1 MSPGSISR
9 GGESVDSERLLRI
22 IRGELVETTGCTD
35 PGAIVLAVAVAAQ
48 ALGRTPGDVEVVLS
62 PEVYKNAVSV
72 GIPGTGR
79 RGAEQAAALGVEMAE
94 YADDGLAI
102 MNRVTPEKVAASLT
116 HLEQGGV
123 RVGYAGDCPDK
134 LYIQARVRT
143 GAEEALAVIQG
154 DYDAVSRLERNGRE
168 LPLTRVVSAA
178 PETLAETF
186 DIEEALDALEC
197 IPLDELEF
205 LLRAAEMNKAAA
217 SDLKD
222 LRFGGALARM
232 TAGLAGR
239 HACAALGK
247 LYTGAAVEAR
257 MCGLVRPITAIAGSG
272 NIGIIALLGVLGAG
286 EGLEASREELIRAL
300 AVSTVVTI
308 TVKRILTRMTN
319 VCGCTVAGASGV
331 AAGTVS
337 LLGGSRARMD
347 EAIQAVLGAFSGVVC
362 DGAKESCAYKA
373 SATAGSA
380 IEYAFFAV
388 GDGVAIPQ
396 GMGVVG
402 STLAQTLANLG
413 KLNEQ
418 GMREVGSCILE
429 IIRTNQKERRP

>member
-1 MSPGSISR
+1 MSPGPIPR
-9 GGESVDSERLLRI
+9 GGESVDSEKLLRI

-35 PGAIVLAVAVAAQ
+35 PGAIVLAVAVATQ

-72 GIPGTGR
+72 GIPGAGR
-79 RGAEQAAALGVEMAE
+79 RGAEQAAALGVEMAGH
-94 YADDGLAI
+94 ADEGLAI
-102 MNRVTPEKVAASLT
+102 MNRVTAEKVAASLT
-116 HLEQGGV
+116 HLEQGRV

-134 LYIQARVRT
+134 LYIQARVRV
-143 GAEEALAVIQG
+143 GMEEALAVIQG

-168 LPLTRVVSAA
+168 LPLTPGVSAT
-178 PETLAETF
+178 PEALAETF
-186 DIEEALDALEC
+186 DIEEALDALER
-197 IPLDELEF
+197 IPVDELEF
-205 LLRAAEMNKAAA
+205 LLRAAEMNKAA

-222 LRFGGALARM
+222 LRFGGALAGM
-232 TAGLAGR
+232 AEGLTGR
-239 HACAALGK
+239 HACVALGK

-286 EGLEASREELIRAL
+286 EGLEASREKLIRAL

-388 GDGVAIPQ
+388 GDGVAIPP

-429 IIRTNQKERRP
+429 IIKTNQKERRP